1 MKKFT
6 KTLSDDI
13 EKVKT
18 DLEKTSLKDRL
29 LGEWEIDE
37 VLGVSLE
44 QPTTNENLVINAEIG
59 QRDIKR
65 GDYIYITALLRRK
78 GSSPIH
84 QSQMGVIKTR
94 VTDIYNSLLVLN
106 SLKR

>member
-13 EKVKT
+13 EVMKD
-18 DLEKTSLKDRL
+18 DLEEASLKDKL
-29 LGEWEIDE
+29 EGEWEIDE

-44 QPTTNENLVINAEIG
+44 NPKTNESLVINAEIG

-65 GDYIYITALLRRK
+65 GEYIYITALLRRK

-106 SLKR
+106 SI